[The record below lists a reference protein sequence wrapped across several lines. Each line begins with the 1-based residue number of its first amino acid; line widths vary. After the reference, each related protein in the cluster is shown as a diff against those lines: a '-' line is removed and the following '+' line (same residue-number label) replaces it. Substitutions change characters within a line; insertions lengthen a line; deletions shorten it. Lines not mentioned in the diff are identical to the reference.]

1 VATCANCGQ
10 NNPEGA
16 GFCNA
21 CGRALGADGSGHREQ
36 RKTVTVLF
44 ADVTGSTAL
53 GERLDPES
61 LRHVLGRYFDLARAT
76 VERHGGSVEKFM
88 GDAVMAVFGVPRVHE
103 DDALRAVRAAT
114 ELRDGLGALNEVL
127 ERDFATRL
135 ELRLGV
141 NTGEVVT
148 GTDDR
153 LATGD
158 AVNVAARLE
167 QSARPGEILLGGETL
182 RLVRDAVS
190 VEPVEPLELK
200 GKSERVAAHRLLAVA
215 AHAPGFVRRLDVAMV
230 GRNRQL
236 RLLADAFDQVVN
248 ERSCHL
254 FTVLGAAG
262 VGKSR
267 LVGEFLQTLGD
278 VTVLAGRC
286 LSYGEGITYWPAV
299 EIVKQAGGPEAADDG
314 SVRATLAELLGDAD
328 VAATPAQIAWAFRKL
343 VEAKAAE
350 QPVVCLVDDLQWGEA
365 TFLEL
370 VEHVADLSRDAPIF
384 LVCMA
389 RPELLDRHST
399 WGGGK
404 LNATSVLLEPLSET
418 ETDELIGRLLEGS
431 TISAGLQARI
441 RRAAGG
447 NPLFV
452 EEMLALVALTDGG
465 EEVAVPPTIQ
475 ALLAA
480 RIDQLALPE
489 RSVLERASV
498 EGEMFHRGGV
508 AALGDD
514 EPQLDSRLTALVRK
528 DLLRPDRPQLA
539 GEDGYRFRHL
549 LIRDA
554 TYAALPKAVRADL
567 HERFAAW
574 LDERGD
580 ELVEHDELV
589 GYHLEQAFRY
599 REELGPVGDSD
610 EQLAHRAG
618 ELLARA
624 GRRAFDRGDR
634 QAAATLLERA
644 GRLLSASPLR
654 VRTLID
660 LGRCLAEA
668 LDDVAAGRRVL
679 DQAIEEAAVVG
690 REGLGLWAQLERLYV
705 GVLTEAEPQ
714 LEAMEALSVDA
725 IRLLESEG
733 DDEGVARAWYLVAMP
748 LWSHARWDDMVAP
761 LERSIEYA
769 RRAGRR
775 SMELEALRFVL
786 AATMFGSTTV
796 DAGIERGRRVLDEV
810 TDNRELRAW
819 GTRTIGTML
828 ALDGRSD
835 EARALFAAA
844 RAIFAELGNKQG
856 LTVMA
861 FSTAPLEI
869 RDGDLAAAERDLR
882 AALELTYE
890 MGDRSRI
897 PNISALLADVLL
909 DQGRLDEAEQHLDV
923 ARQAV
928 QAGDASG
935 QAFTLV
941 AEARLLSRRGST
953 EEAAALADR
962 GRAILSGTQEL
973 MSLPSFLGRQGE
985 VLLAAGRDGDAAAA
999 LRAAVDAAERKGA
1012 SAEAKLAHARLDE
1025 LAAI

>member
-1 VATCANCGQ
+1 MATCANCGHE
-10 NNPEGA
+10 NPDGS

-21 CGRALGADGSGHREQ
+21 CGSPVGAAAADHREQ

-44 ADVTGSTAL
+44 ADMTGSTAL

-76 VERHGGSVEKFM
+76 VERHGGAVEKFI

-103 DDALRAVRAAT
+103 DDALRAVRAAAD
-114 ELRDGLGALNEVL
+114 LRHGLGALNETL

-135 ELRLGV
+135 ELRIGV

-148 GTDDR
+148 GTAER

-167 QSARPGEILLGGETL
+167 QAAQPGEILLGADTL

-190 VEPVEPLELK
+190 VEPVAPLELK
-200 GKSERVAAHRLLAVA
+200 GKSERIAAHRLLAVD
-215 AHAPGFVRRLDVAMV
+215 AHAPAHVRRLDVPMV
-230 GRNRQL
+230 GRHRQL

-254 FTVLGAAG
+254 FTVLGPAG

-299 EIVKQAGGPEAADDG
+299 EIVKQAGGAEAADDAT
-314 SVRATLAELLGDAD
+314 VRTTLDALLGDSH

-343 VEAKAAE
+343 VEVKAAE
-350 QPVVCLVDDLQWGEA
+350 RPVVCLVDDLQWGEP

-370 VEHVADLSRDAPIF
+370 VEHVADLSRDAPIL

-399 WGGGK
+399 WAGGK

-418 ETDELIGRLLEGS
+418 ETDELIGGLLAGS

-452 EEMLALVALTDGG
+452 EEMLALVGLTDDGG
-465 EEVAVPPTIQ
+465 EVAVPPTIQ

-480 RIDQLALPE
+480 RLDQLALPE

-498 EGEMFHRGGV
+498 EGEVFHRGGV
-508 AALGDD
+508 AALGDE
-514 EPQLDSRLTALVRK
+514 EPQLDTRLTALVRK
-528 DLLRPDRPQLA
+528 DLLRPERPQLL

-549 LIRDA
+549 LVRDA
-554 TYAALPKAVRADL
+554 TYGALPKAIRAGL

-574 LDERGD
+574 LHERAGD
-580 ELVEHDELV
+580 VVEHDELV

-599 REELGPVGDSD
+599 RQELGPVGDAD
-610 EQLAHRAG
+610 HEVARRAG
-618 ELLARA
+618 ELLVRA

-634 QAAATLLERA
+634 RAAATLLERA
-644 GRLLSASPLR
+644 RRLLSASPLR

-668 LDDVAAGRRVL
+668 LDDVDGGRRAL
-679 DQAIEEAAVVG
+679 DEAIEEAVVVG
-690 REGLGLWAQLERLYV
+690 RDELGLWAQLERFYV
-705 GVLTEAEPQ
+705 GVLIEAEPQ
-714 LEAMEALSVDA
+714 LEAMEALSREA
-725 IRLLESEG
+725 TRMLERAG
-733 DDEGVARAWYLVAMP
+733 DDEGVARAWFLFAMP
-748 LWSHARWDDMVAP
+748 LWAQGRWDDMMEP

-810 TDNRELRAW
+810 TDSRELRAW
-819 GTRTIGTML
+819 GTRTVATMMG
-828 ALDGRSD
+828 LDGRAD
-835 EARALFAAA
+835 EARALFADA
-844 RAIFAELGNKQG
+844 RAIFAELDNKQG
-856 LTVMA
+856 LAVLA
-861 FSTAPLEI
+861 FSTAPLELMA
-869 RDGDLAAAERDLR
+869 GDLAAAERELR
-882 AALELTYE
+882 AALDLTYE
-890 MGDRSRI
+890 MGDRSRV
-897 PNISALLADVLL
+897 PNLSALLADVLL
-909 DQGRLDEAEQHLDV
+909 DQDRVAEAERYLDI
-923 ARQAV
+923 ARDAV
-928 QAGDASG
+928 QAGDAGG
-935 QAFTLV
+935 QTVTLL

-953 EEAAALADR
+953 AEAAALADEAI
-962 GRAILSGTQEL
+962 AILRATQEL
-973 MSLPSFLGRQGE
+973 ITAPSSLRHQAE
-985 VLLAAGRDGDAAAA
+985 VLLAAGRDADAAAA
-999 LRAAVDAAERKGA
+999 LREAIAAAERKGA
-1012 SAEAKLAHARLDE
+1012 SAEANLTRARLDE
-1025 LAAI
+1025 LAAR